1 VRITLRNNTL
11 RGNAGAKTMN
21 HNNLILIPHT
31 NPTMKCNDSNRMFVP
46 SFILSNVMSL
56 SPKIDEVR
64 VVIKKFKTGVDIAV
78 FTETWLKHVIP
89 DSVVHIPGY
98 NIIRK
103 DRVERTH
110 GGVCVY
116 VQTQIK
122 VEILSNLIS
131 PFFEVLWLKLRP
143 RKLPRGISSII
154 LAGIYHI
161 SCWDIAMIDYLI
173 DCLTRAEAMQS
184 NCGIIL
190 MGDLNRLKTS
200 SISRLFKLKK
210 LVNFPNRGERTL
222 DVILT
227 NTSQFFDN
235 PEKVAPFGLSDH
247 FTISLF
253 PKIRNIN
260 TNRPRVVKSR
270 DIRPSNKKALG
281 RVLSTID
288 WSCLDLINSCE
299 GKVDFF
305 NKIVSDSLNLIMPI
319 KTRTIHNDAPW
330 MSDKLKRSI
339 KNRQRALQSGN
350 SIELKYYRNVV
361 NMERKK
367 CKSSY
372 MIARL
377 KT

>member
-1 VRITLRNNTL
+1 
-11 RGNAGAKTMN
+11 M
-21 HNNLILIPHT
+21 
-31 NPTMKCNDSNRMFVP
+31 
-46 SFILSNVMSL
+46 
-56 SPKIDEVR
+56 
-64 VVIKKFKTGVDIAV
+64 
-78 FTETWLKHVIP
+78 
-89 DSVVHIPGY
+89 HIPGY

-116 VQTQIK
+116 VQNQIK

-131 PFFEVLWLKLRP
+131 PTFEVLWLKLRQ
-143 RKLPRGISSII
+143 RKLPRGISSIV
-154 LAGIYHI
+154 LAAIYHPPG
-161 SCWDIAMIDYLI
+161 SDNLAMIDYLI
-173 DCLTRAEAMQS
+173 DCLTRAEAMHS

-190 MGDLNRLKTS
+190 MGDLNRLRTS
-200 SISRLFKLKK
+200 SISRFFKLKQ
-210 LVNFPNRGERTL
+210 LVNFPTRGERTL

-227 NTSQFFDN
+227 NISQFFDN
-235 PEKVAPFGLSDH
+235 LEKMAPFGLSDH

-270 DIRPSNKKALG
+270 DIRPSNKMALG

-305 NKIVSDSLNLIMPI
+305 NQIVSDSLNLIMAI
-319 KTRTIHNDAPW
+319 KTRTIHNNDAPW

-350 SIELKYYRNVV
+350 SIEFKYYCNVV
-361 NMERKK
+361 NMERNK

-372 MIARL
+372 YDCKIKSL
-377 KT
+377 KHVKPKNWWSAVKKISGMDTITKSDLLSNLQIDDLDNLSDIEVANKLMTSFWNHSKSFNRCKSQYQTTTPFQMSSQCLNWTSRIV